1 MNLPDQKIIEF
12 INKHHVLTLAT
23 CFEEEP
29 YCANC
34 FYVYL
39 ESENSL
45 VFTSDYDTNHIKQA
59 SHNIYVAGSIVL
71 ETDNIRKIQGVEF
84 QGIISEP
91 KGDLLTKAR
100 NEYLKRFPVA
110 MLMKTTLWVVDL
122 TFLKF
127 TDNNLGFN
135 KKLIWEK
142 ELIINP
148 FFSKDQEK

>member
-1 MNLPDQKIIEF
+1 MSLPDKRIIEF
-12 INKHHVLTLAT
+12 IKEHHVLTLAT

-34 FYVYL
+34 FYVYI
-39 ESENSL
+39 EEDNCL
-45 VFTSDYDTNHIKQA
+45 VFTSDYDTKHIRQA

-71 ETDNIRKIQGVEF
+71 ETSIVGKIQGVQF

-91 KGDLLTKAR
+91 KDKQHIKVR
-100 NEYLKRFPVA
+100 NAYLKRFPMA

-127 TDNNLGFN
+127 TDNRLGFG
-135 KKLIWEK
+135 KKVIWEK

-148 FFSKDQEK
+148 FISKNRGQ

>member
-1 MNLPDQKIIEF
+1 MNLPDKKITEF
-12 INKHHVLTLAT
+12 IKEHHVLTLAT
-23 CFEEEP
+23 SFEEEP

-39 ESENSL
+39 EEENSL
-45 VFTSDYDTNHIKQA
+45 VFTSDYTTKHIHQA

-71 ETDNIRKIQGVEF
+71 ETDIIGKIQGVQF

-91 KGDLLTKAR
+91 KGELYTKIRSA
-100 NEYLKRFPVA
+100 YLKRFPIA

-127 TDNNLGFN
+127 TDNRLGFG

-142 ELIINP
+142 ELIVNP
-148 FFSKDQEK
+148 FLPNREKK

>member
-1 MNLPDQKIIEF
+1 MSLPDKRIVDF
-12 INKHHVLTLAT
+12 INQHHVLTLAT
-23 CFEEEP
+23 SFEEEP

-39 ESENSL
+39 EEENSL
-45 VFTSDYDTNHIKQA
+45 VFTSDYDTKHIKQA

-71 ETDNIRKIQGVEF
+71 ETNIIGKIQGVQF

-91 KGDLLTKAR
+91 SGNLYDKVRKA
-100 NEYLKRFPVA
+100 YLKRFPIA

-127 TDNNLGFN
+127 TDNRLGFG

-142 ELIINP
+142 ELIVNP
-148 FFSKDQEK
+148 FLSKKE